1 MTVITR
7 WRQWG
12 GWVIGLGLLCTTQL
26 MAIPKPSGYVV
37 DETSLLSPLQIQQMT
52 AASRAL
58 ASAAGI
64 EVATLVVN
72 STDGVPIEQYA
83 ESVFRSWGLGNK
95 KENNGVLFVT
105 SLRDKKTRIEVG
117 YGLEGVLND
126 GKVGALLD
134 RYVIPFYKAKRFQ
147 EGVVAGHIAL
157 IDTIATAQQLDLKL
171 NKPPPPGTDIPIEL
185 LLVIVILLAALI
197 VSGGGDGLPLLLLSM
212 LLGGGGRGSG
222 GFGGFGG
229 GGFGGFGG
237 GMSGGGGASR
247 GW

>member
-1 MTVITR
+1 MMLAI
-7 WRQWG
+7 
-12 GWVIGLGLLCTTQL
+12 LCAAPI
-26 MAIPKPSGYVV
+26 MAIPKPVGYVV
-37 DETSLLSPLQIQQMT
+37 DESALLSPLQIQQMT

-58 ASAAGI
+58 AAASGI

-72 STDGVPIEQYA
+72 STEGVPIEQYA
-83 ESVFRSWGLGNK
+83 DTVFRSWGLGKK

-105 SLRDKKTRIEVG
+105 SLRDKRTRIEVG

-147 EGVVAGHIAL
+147 EGVVAGHVAI
-157 IDTIATAQQLDLKL
+157 IDSIATAYQLDLKL
-171 NKPPPPGTDIPIEL
+171 NKPPPPATDIPIEL
-185 LLVIVILLAALI
+185 LVVIVVLLLVLI
-197 VSGGGDGLPLLLLSM
+197 ATGRGDGLPLLLLSM

-237 GMSGGGGASR
+237 GMSGGGGSSR

>member
-1 MTVITR
+1 
-7 WRQWG
+7 
-12 GWVIGLGLLCTTQL
+12 
-26 MAIPKPSGYVV
+26 MATPKPQGYVV
-37 DETSLLSPLQIQQMT
+37 DETALLSPLQIQQMT

-58 ASAAGI
+58 ANASGI

-72 STDGVPIEQYA
+72 STEGVPIEQYA
-83 ESVFRSWGLGNK
+83 ESVFRSWGLGQK
-95 KENNGVLFVT
+95 KANNGLLFVT
-105 SLRDKKTRIEVG
+105 SLRDKRTRIEVG

-147 EGVVAGHIAL
+147 EGVVAGHLAIV
-157 IDTIATAQQLDLKL
+157 DTLATAYQLDLKI
-171 NKPPPPGTDIPIEL
+171 NKPPPPATDIPVEL
-185 LLVIVILLAALI
+185 LLVIGILVLALI
-197 VSGGGDGLPLLLLSM
+197 VSGGGDGLPLLLLSL

-237 GMSGGGGASR
+237 GMSGGGGSSR